1 MAVLSD
7 CITRRGEF
15 PDKKGVRETEQ
26 TMKTITLLQETFV
39 MAIRCRK
46 VPLKQLPMILYAL
59 FQIQR
64 LKMFISKVK
73 NRTELQQMLSDMDKT
88 LYPYLKEFEDFAE
101 KIQNLL

>member
-1 MAVLSD
+1 MD
-7 CITRRGEF
+7 F
-15 PDKKGVRETEQ
+15 YKKGVRETEQ

-64 LKMFISKVK
+64 LKMSISKVK

>member
-1 MAVLSD
+1 MAFGNYSIGQGD
-7 CITRRGEF
+7 KKR
-15 PDKKGVRETEQ
+15 KKGVRETEQ

-64 LKMFISKVK
+64 LKMSISKVK

>member
-1 MAVLSD
+1 
-7 CITRRGEF
+7 
-15 PDKKGVRETEQ
+15 
-26 TMKTITLLQETFV
+26 

-64 LKMFISKVK
+64 LKKSISKVK

-88 LYPYLKEFEDFAE
+88 LYPYLKEFEDFAQ

>member
-1 MAVLSD
+1 M
-7 CITRRGEF
+7 
-15 PDKKGVRETEQ
+15 RETEQ

-39 MAIRCRK
+39 MAIKCRK

-64 LKMFISKVK
+64 FKRSISRITKVK
-73 NRTELQQMLSDMDKT
+73 NRTELKQMLSDMDKT

>member
-1 MAVLSD
+1 MD
-7 CITRRGEF
+7 F
-15 PDKKGVRETEQ
+15 YKKGVRETEQ

-64 LKMFISKVK
+64 LKMSISKVK

-88 LYPYLKEFEDFAE
+88 LYPYLKELEDFAQ

>member
-1 MAVLSD
+1 
-7 CITRRGEF
+7 
-15 PDKKGVRETEQ
+15 
-26 TMKTITLLQETFV
+26 MKTITLLQETFV

-46 VPLKQLPMILYAL
+46 VPSKQLPMILYAL

-64 LKMFISKVK
+64 LKMSISKVK

>member
-1 MAVLSD
+1 MAFGNYSIGQGD
-7 CITRRGEF
+7 KKR
-15 PDKKGVRETEQ
+15 KKGVRETEQ

-64 LKMFISKVK
+64 LKMSISKVK

-88 LYPYLKEFEDFAE
+88 LCPYLKEFEDFAQ

>member
-1 MAVLSD
+1 
-7 CITRRGEF
+7 
-15 PDKKGVRETEQ
+15 
-26 TMKTITLLQETFV
+26 MKTITLLQETFV
-39 MAIRCRK
+39 MAIMCRK

-64 LKMFISKVK
+64 LKMSISEVK

>member
-1 MAVLSD
+1 
-7 CITRRGEF
+7 
-15 PDKKGVRETEQ
+15 
-26 TMKTITLLQETFV
+26 MKTITLLQEAFV
-39 MAIRCRK
+39 MAIKCRK

-64 LKMFISKVK
+64 LKMSISEVK

>member
-1 MAVLSD
+1 MAFGNYSIGQGD
-7 CITRRGEF
+7 KKR
-15 PDKKGVRETEQ
+15 KKGVRETEQ

-64 LKMFISKVK
+64 LKKSISKVK

-88 LYPYLKEFEDFAE
+88 LYPYLKEFEDFAQ

>member
-1 MAVLSD
+1 MAFGNYSIGQGD
-7 CITRRGEF
+7 KKR
-15 PDKKGVRETEQ
+15 KKGVRETEQ

-64 LKMFISKVK
+64 LKMSISKVK

-88 LYPYLKEFEDFAE
+88 LFPYLKEFEDFAQ
-101 KIQNLL
+101 KIQNLM